1 MLFRLEIF
9 LNLFPP
15 SLSTLQMGSSQ
26 SSEQTKRPLPIEA
39 LADNADDN
47 AISLDPPKDDQDD
60 DLRTVGLDNYGNTCY
75 INSVIQMFYHCT
87 ALRRRLA
94 EIYETKKNDKNSS
107 VLHQLAAL
115 FNTMSSQ
122 KASKA
127 ARIGPNDFVR
137 FVKKENILFDNREQQ
152 DAHEFL
158 LFVLNTI
165 QEDEKKLFGLNDQ
178 ELGPIQRIFQGE
190 VAYSTFCLDCETRSG
205 SRQTFLDLSIDAE
218 QNHSLNSCMSRF
230 WDTTLFTSDNKVLCS
245 ACCAMVCA
253 RRCVGLGKAPT
264 KALIVQLKR
273 FKYSE
278 EGRNKLFGHIA
289 LPSEIGLQT
298 SKQKTIPFRLKGFV
312 VHQGSSMNA
321 GHYYGVFR
329 QGRQWR
335 KYDDEAVSTL
345 TEQQVL
351 NFWGERSADDRV
363 TATAY
368 ILLYERC

>member
-1 MLFRLEIF
+1 
-9 LNLFPP
+9 
-15 SLSTLQMGSSQ
+15 MGSSQ
-26 SSEQTKRPLPIEA
+26 SSTDQPSKGPLTIES
-39 LADNADDN
+39 LAVNGEET
-47 AISLDPPKDDQDD
+47 AITLDPPKDDQDD

-94 EIYETKKNDKNSS
+94 EIYEVTKKNDKNVT
-107 VLHQLAAL
+107 VLHRLVSL
-115 FNTMSSQ
+115 FNTMSAQ
-122 KASKA
+122 KVDKA
-127 ARIGPNDFVR
+127 ARLGPNDFVR

-165 QEDEKKLFGLNDQ
+165 QDDEKKLFNIDEQ
-178 ELGPIQRIFQGE
+178 EMGPIQRIFQGE
-190 VAYSTFCLDCETRSG
+190 VAYSTFCLDCETQSG
-205 SRQTFLDLSIDAE
+205 SRQTFLDLSIEVE
-218 QNHSLNSCMSRF
+218 QNHSLNNCMSRF
-230 WDTTLFTSDNKVLCS
+230 WATSLFTSDNKVMCS

-253 RRCVGLGKAPT
+253 RRCVGLGKAPSKT
-264 KALIVQLKR
+264 LIVQLKR

-278 EGRNKLFGHIA
+278 EGRNKLFGHVA

-298 SKQKTIPFRLKGFV
+298 SKQKTIPFNLKGFV

-329 QGRQWR
+329 QGKQWR
-335 KYDDEAVSTL
+335 KYDDEAVSVL
-345 TEQQVL
+345 TDQQVL
-351 NFWGERSADDRV
+351 NYWGERSNDDRV